1 MCVVRFV
8 WSGIIKKGRLRKLPP
23 FLIWFGVVCIV
34 GAFVTFSISQL
45 PWGLGSLCREII
57 SATLLV
63 LVFAL
68 TLSILHL
75 FITIM
80 ALVVR

>member
-1 MCVVRFV
+1 M
-8 WSGIIKKGRLRKLPP
+8 PP

-34 GAFVTFSISQL
+34 SAFVMFSISML
-45 PWGLGSLCREII
+45 PLGLGSLCREII

-68 TLSILHL
+68 ALSILHL
-75 FITIM
+75 LIPVVV
-80 ALVVR
+80 LVVW

>member
-1 MCVVRFV
+1 MM
-8 WSGIIKKGRLRKLPP
+8 KKGRLRKLPP

-34 GAFVTFSISQL
+34 SAFVMFSISQL
-45 PWGLGSLCREII
+45 PFGLGSLCREII

-68 TLSILHL
+68 ALSILHL
-75 FITIM
+75 LIPIM
-80 ALVVR
+80 ALVLR

>member
-1 MCVVRFV
+1 MM
-8 WSGIIKKGRLRKLPP
+8 KKGRLRKLPP

-34 GAFVTFSISQL
+34 SAFVMFSISRL
-45 PWGLGSLCREII
+45 PFGLGSLCREII

-68 TLSILHL
+68 AISILHL
-75 FITIM
+75 LLPIM
-80 ALVVR
+80 VLVVR

>member
-1 MCVVRFV
+1 M
-8 WSGIIKKGRLRKLPP
+8 
-23 FLIWFGVVCIV
+23 
-34 GAFVTFSISQL
+34 FSISQL

-68 TLSILHL
+68 AISIASLPLGIGSLFREMLGAATLVWVIFLLSKVIHSFL
-75 FITIM
+75 I
-80 ALVVR
+80 

>member
-1 MCVVRFV
+1 M
-8 WSGIIKKGRLRKLPP
+8 
-23 FLIWFGVVCIV
+23 
-34 GAFVTFSISQL
+34 FSISQL
-45 PWGLGSLCREII
+45 PFGLGPLCREII

-75 FITIM
+75 FIPIM
-80 ALVVR
+80 VQVVR